1 LITQIKDN
9 ERYNEGKE
17 MEECIFCKI
26 VKGEI
31 KCNKVYEDN
40 EFLALRDINPQA
52 PVHIL
57 VIPKKHIEK
66 LYHTEEIAFLGR
78 LLHIASKIAK
88 DEGIEQSGYRIV
100 INTNRNAGQSVE
112 HLHLHLLGGRPMQ
125 WPPG

>member
-1 LITQIKDN
+1 M
-9 ERYNEGKE
+9 G
-17 MEECIFCKI
+17 ECIFCKM

-31 KCNKVYEDN
+31 KCNKVYEDD
-40 EFLALRDINPQA
+40 EFLAFRDINPQA

-66 LYHTEEIAFLGR
+66 LYQTEEISLLGN

-88 DEGIEQSGYRIV
+88 DERIEESGYRVV

-112 HLHLHLLGGRPMQ
+112 HLHLHLLGGRLMH